1 MTYNNLV
8 YSTFCTILLNSF
20 SILQLNYRGAIL
32 ILHFQNPVNQQTLYY
47 SNSQKMQV
55 LLLEDEP
62 EVGRLLLTCLD
73 KWNMN
78 GHLAQNGEE
87 ALAVLKKSPIDLL
100 ITDLVLPKMTGNE
113 VVRQLRQPPQY
124 ENLPVLMISGRAQ
137 KEDIVEAVELGISG
151 FIAKPFKAAEL
162 KRKILE
168 AYKTQRQRNNDQQ
181 IARVWS
187 GRLDL
192 IEAAGPLV
200 IFGEPVNSAAQLRQP
215 ANRPTRSW

>member
-1 MTYNNLV
+1 LV
-8 YSTFCTILLNSF
+8 YPTFCIILLNSF
-20 SILQLNYRGAIL
+20 FILHLNYRGAIL

-87 ALAVLKKSPIDLL
+87 ALAVLKESPIDLL
-100 ITDLVLPKMTGNE
+100 ITDLVLPEMTGNE
-113 VVRQLRQPPQY
+113 VVRQLRQTPQY

-151 FIAKPFKAAEL
+151 DFA
-162 KRKILE
+162 
-168 AYKTQRQRNNDQQ
+168 RNGM
-181 IARVWS
+181 A
-187 GRLDL
+187 
-192 IEAAGPLV
+192 
-200 IFGEPVNSAAQLRQP
+200 
-215 ANRPTRSW
+215 